1 MKCLKFPQE
10 EVWNNLYVPHMFV
23 ETYIDDVYKLV
34 RESKFNIIVD
44 AGANIGVISLFF
56 AQYCKM
62 VYAFEPLPSLY
73 NCLKENIEANEI
85 TNIIPTKMAI
95 SDFNGQAAFEYNPGN
110 VTMGRLKDTGDRIV
124 ETTTIESFMKVYKID
139 EIDYFKMDIE
149 SGEARVI
156 LDPNFKN
163 VARKIKNLFVALH
176 GEKEEEIKQ
185 RVQAYGFTMQHL
197 PTLLGERIYLFRRK

>member
-62 VYAFEPLPSLY
+62 VYAFEPLPSL
-73 NCLKENIEANEI
+73 
-85 TNIIPTKMAI
+85 
-95 SDFNGQAAFEYNPGN
+95 
-110 VTMGRLKDTGDRIV
+110 
-124 ETTTIESFMKVYKID
+124 
-139 EIDYFKMDIE
+139 
-149 SGEARVI
+149 
-156 LDPNFKN
+156 
-163 VARKIKNLFVALH
+163 
-176 GEKEEEIKQ
+176 
-185 RVQAYGFTMQHL
+185 
-197 PTLLGERIYLFRRK
+197 